1 MVQMDEYA
9 RVRRAH
15 RDGMTIRELARTF
28 HHSRRKI
35 KEIIAAA
42 EPTPY
47 VRLNPPA
54 MVIDA
59 FKPIIDA
66 ILVAD
71 AAAPRKQRHT
81 ARKIFR
87 RLRDEHGFPGSY
99 DRVRLY
105 LRTRFKSERETFI
118 PLDHDPGQR
127 VELDFGHVYVR
138 QKLDGDGLARAY
150 AMMERQV
157 GHLTRLV
164 DDLLDVSRITRGLV
178 ELRQE
183 PVNLAEIAG
192 PTSHATRSR
201 SAA

>member
-54 MVIDA
+54 MVIDP

-87 RLRDEHGFPGSY
+87 RLRDEHGFLGSY
-99 DRVRLY
+99 ERV
-105 LRTRFKSERETFI
+105 
-118 PLDHDPGQR
+118 
-127 VELDFGHVYVR
+127 
-138 QKLDGDGLARAY
+138 
-150 AMMERQV
+150 
-157 GHLTRLV
+157 
-164 DDLLDVSRITRGLV
+164 
-178 ELRQE
+178 
-183 PVNLAEIAG
+183 
-192 PTSHATRSR
+192 
-201 SAA
+201 